1 MKNHINSNSTKSVPY
16 FSKQTHKCML
26 DLDAEKTFPIL
37 LKRYELPHAWHVPF
51 TYNYDA
57 TLQNI
62 KNQSPP
68 PSQIGLTQSCWSF
81 VTQI

>member
-51 TYNYDA
+51 TYNYRV
-57 TLQNI
+57 
-62 KNQSPP
+62 
-68 PSQIGLTQSCWSF
+68 F
-81 VTQI
+81 VNEGQTESGSNLINFWPEILPKAF